1 MEIADVQV
9 DVDPEVE
16 RYKKMK
22 NKHKVEEQIKQLHL
36 TGGGLLKHEMEEK
49 LKELDGLDEALSKND
64 KEIIT
69 ELGLLQNQT
78 VRATT
83 LKE

>member
-1 MEIADVQV
+1 
-9 DVDPEVE
+9 
-16 RYKKMK
+16 
-22 NKHKVEEQIKQLHL
+22 
-36 TGGGLLKHEMEEK
+36 MEEK

-83 LKE
+83 LKEWMHEDPEKLAEKWKRAASKAA

>member
-1 MEIADVQV
+1 M
-9 DVDPEVE
+9 
-16 RYKKMK
+16 
-22 NKHKVEEQIKQLHL
+22 HL